1 MIETTLN
8 NIRTHSPCT
17 SGWEKLL
24 RHLNKTKADDEPLS
38 LLTVLESNGLDDAL
52 WCLRTVKGY
61 DKQIRLLAV
70 ASARRVQ
77 HLMTDQRSIAAID
90 TAERYANGLA
100 TDEELKAAADDA
112 DDAAWDAARA
122 AAMAAAWA
130 AARDAAM
137 AAAWDA
143 ARDAVS
149 DAADAA
155 AMAAAWAAARDAA
168 DAARAAAWNAADDA
182 AMAARAAEVA
192 DQTQL
197 FIEMCNSVGE
207 TK

>member
-130 AARDAAM
+130 AARDAA
-137 AAAWDA
+137 DA
-143 ARDAVS
+143 AR
-149 DAADAA
+149 
-155 AMAAAWAAARDAA
+155 AAAWAAARDAA
-168 DAARAAAWNAADDA
+168 DAARAAARAAAWNAADDA